1 MIPCRLHA
9 GSASRAVLWKA
20 VTVTGTLCVTF
31 ARKARVVR
39 GRAECVWPTA
49 ELPQLSCNLDPGALR
64 SHLPRT
70 RGRTHSWIRHILSG
84 SLSFPRKQKQLKS
97 NQIFQISLRVSLGL
111 SDTATDN
118 HNTDPGW
125 WLWWWAP
132 GSSRLGQ
139 ASPKHAWSPRTQGSC
154 LPHTLCPL
162 PSSAWAL
169 RGNRIR
175 SPV

>member
-1 MIPCRLHA
+1 MFSESLRL
-9 GSASRAVLWKA
+9 ASERDREGYGTPLQSSCLENPMDGGAWWA
-20 VTVTGTLCVTF
+20 TVHGVAKNRT
-31 ARKARVVR
+31 R
-39 GRAECVWPTA
+39 GATEHT
-49 ELPQLSCNLDPGALR
+49 
-64 SHLPRT
+64 RT